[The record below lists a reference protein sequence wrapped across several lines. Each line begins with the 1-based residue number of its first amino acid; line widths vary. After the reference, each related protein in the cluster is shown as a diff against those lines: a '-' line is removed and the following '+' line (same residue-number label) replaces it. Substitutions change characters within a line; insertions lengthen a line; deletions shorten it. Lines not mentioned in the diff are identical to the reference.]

1 MVDGRSQEAAKEL
14 VGRMMSGVF
23 QTYLDA
29 AKPAIVQQIQALFS
43 VMKAKSLE
51 VAPVSGGGRLGRG
64 WWHSRG
70 SIPMHEWLGQSI
82 LKIDTAALDVKYQAL
97 VKMLFCNCYIV
108 L

>member
-1 MVDGRSQEAAKEL
+1 
-14 VGRMMSGVF
+14 MSGVF

-43 VMKAKSLE
+43 VMKAKSLD
-51 VAPVSGGGRLGRG
+51 VAPVSGGGRLGKG

-70 SIPMHEWLGQSI
+70 AIPMHDWLAQSI
-82 LKIDTAALDVKYQAL
+82 LKIYTAALDAKYQAL
-97 VKMLFCNCYIV
+97 VKVLLCNCYIV